1 MIEIASCRSKR
12 PAYAVRP
19 TVNEPAPTFPLEL
32 LPWIS
37 DALADCARGQ
47 RPRDA
52 VQAAIR
58 VAQLDD
64 GQAARLSRSVYR
76 AVQQLVR
83 LEFLT
88 GGFDKVDRPLRS
100 LALGVASA
108 VADGELAPEDARRLC
123 PVPGLDW
130 RRVADSEARIGRLDD
145 TLRRFSIEHGLPEP
159 LAQRFLD
166 EFGEEAAAVIVALNA
181 TPPRTIRA
189 NTLRVA
195 SREALAEELA
205 AHGVHCRP
213 TERAPHG
220 LVIDSDAGIFRL
232 DAFREGRFEQQDEA
246 SQLCAM
252 LVAPP
257 PRGRVLDACAGSGG
271 KTLALAA
278 MLQNRG
284 EILAVD
290 PNEDRL
296 EDLVQRRRR
305 AGVDVV
311 RSLTVNED
319 TWTDEV
325 AQFAGRADRILI
337 DAPCSGVGSWRR
349 RPEARHAFDEAGLVR
364 MKRVQERLLDRSL
377 ASLRP
382 GGRVIYATCSL
393 FREENEAQVEA
404 ALARHP
410 GVTLMRAVE
419 VLGKGLA
426 EPISDPSGTFL
437 KLAPHRHGTDGF
449 FAAVLRR
456 PPATR

>member
-1 MIEIASCRSKR
+1 MTE
-12 PAYAVRP
+12 
-19 TVNEPAPTFPLEL
+19 NAPTFSLEL

-37 DALADCARGQ
+37 DALAECARGQ

-52 VQAAIR
+52 VQLAIR
-58 VAQLDD
+58 AANLDD
-64 GQAARLSRSVYR
+64 SQAARLSRAVYR

-88 GGFDKVDRPLRS
+88 GGFEKVDRPLRA

-130 RRVADSEARIGRLDD
+130 RRVADAEARIGRIDD
-145 TLRRFSIEHGLPEP
+145 PLRKFALENALPEA

-166 EFGEEAAAVIVALNA
+166 EFGDEAGAIAAGLNA
-181 TPPRTIRA
+181 QPPRTIRA
-189 NTLRVA
+189 NTLRVEN
-195 SREALAEELA
+195 REKLAQELA
-205 AHGVHCRP
+205 SLGIRALP
-213 TERAPHG
+213 TALAPHG
-220 LVIDSDAGIFRL
+220 LVLETDAAIFRL

-257 PRGRVLDACAGSGG
+257 PRGRILDACAGSGG

-278 MLQNRG
+278 MVRNRG

-290 PNEDRL
+290 PNEGRL

-311 RSLTVNED
+311 RSVCVGED
-319 TWTDEV
+319 AWPEEV
-325 AQFAGRADRILI
+325 ESFARKADRILI
-337 DAPCSGVGSWRR
+337 DAPCSGIGSWRR
-349 RPEARHAFDEAGLVR
+349 RPEARHAFDDAGFTRLR
-364 MKRVQERLLDRSL
+364 RVQRDLLDRAL
-377 ASLRP
+377 EAIPP

-393 FREENEAQVEA
+393 FRDENESQIES

-410 GVTLMRAVE
+410 DIQAMRAVE
-419 VLGKGLA
+419 ILGKTLGA
-426 EPISDPSGTFL
+426 DITDPTGTFL

-456 PPATR
+456 PPAS